1 MRGAAA
7 IVAGFERSLH
17 GERKPREGIILKIVK
32 VHSRARR
39 LHAFTLGSL
48 LIGAYV
54 LCAQAEEPRIPSTE
68 RCASPPT
75 AKAKPRLRFES
86 TPLMAVA
93 GELESQGEA
102 NFHLHYA
109 APAAECVLET
119 FTVSDATVTARYNP
133 WEKGLS
139 TLHYRFFVNRPTGK
153 SDVLVLYSGTAS
165 FLKGGYIFHV
175 SEEKDGVISWY
186 AMFGDDPP
194 YQAVRALVEQI
205 VGGTAKPLLAV
216 RWPKGA
222 KEGELVAFD
231 DKRLRK

>member
-1 MRGAAA
+1 MLKTNK
-7 IVAGFERSLH
+7 VCSLAK
-17 GERKPREGIILKIVK
+17 GL
-32 VHSRARR
+32 RAP
-39 LHAFTLGSL
+39 TLGFL
-48 LIGAYV
+48 LIGAHV
-54 LCAQAEEPRIPSTE
+54 LCAQAEETGIASTVT
-68 RCASPPT
+68 CASPPT
-75 AKAKPRLRFES
+75 LKGKARLRFES

-109 APAAECVLET
+109 APAAECVLES
-119 FTVSDATVTARYNP
+119 FAVSEATVTARYNP

-139 TLHYRFFVNRPTGK
+139 TLHYRFLVDRPTGK
-153 SDVLVLYSGTAS
+153 SEVLVLYSGAAS

-186 AMFGDDPP
+186 AMFGEEPAYP
-194 YQAVRALVEQI
+194 AVKALVEQI
-205 VGGTAKPLLAV
+205 VSGAAKPLLAV